1 MIYISDLHVSLS
13 MPESRVSLKIH
24 QINASGGACVDFSD
38 IYKARSGF
46 LDPLKTDVGFIFG
59 VAARGGV

>member
-1 MIYISDLHVSLS
+1 MMYISDLHVSLS
-13 MPESRVSLKIH
+13 MPESRVSLKMR

-46 LDPLKTDVGFIFG
+46 LNPLKTDVGFIFG